1 MAQTEVHPHTEA
13 DVAVVGGGGAG
24 LAAAS
29 AAADLGRH
37 VILLEKNPELGG
49 STARAV
55 GSVSATC
62 TPHQIRRGIKD
73 CPEHHFED
81 LKLFAGALAHRDN
94 FVLARILTGHA
105 PEMFRWLLSTG
116 LEFVGPFPEP
126 PHRQPRMHNVLPNS
140 RAFPYVL
147 GRHCRRLG
155 VDIRLNTCAE
165 RIITEAGRACAVSA
179 RLPDGQAHLFTARNG
194 IVLAGGDF
202 SASRELKARFASA
215 QVAAVDAVNPTSTGD
230 GIRMG
235 LECGG
240 IVVNGDHLHGPIL
253 RFVPPMR
260 PGLIQRL
267 PPLQPLTRTMRWA
280 FEHLP
285 ARLLR
290 PFLMSFLTTALA
302 PERRLYTLGAILVDM
317 HGLRFADERAQ
328 PEQLATRR
336 PGGMAFIV
344 FDGPAAEQLNV
355 WPNFVSTA
363 PSVGYAYLDDYRRT
377 RRDIFHRANTLRE
390 LAASIGVPHGAFE
403 KTIAEYNTGN
413 ITNGVAARGDRPPVA
428 VPPFYALGP
437 AKAYIIFTNGGLKVT
452 ERMEV
457 IDASGAVIPGLHAAG
472 SNGQGGLLLEGHG
485 HHLGWA
491 FVSGRLAGKHAAL
504 FAADAGDAAASQH
517 PVGL

>member
-1 MAQTEVHPHTEA
+1 ML
-13 DVAVVGGGGAG
+13 VVGGGGAG
-24 LAAAS
+24 LAAAG

-37 VILLEKNPELGG
+37 VILLEKSPELGG
-49 STARAV
+49 STAWSV

-62 TPHQIRRGIKD
+62 TPHQIRKGIKD

-94 FVLARILTGHA
+94 FVLARLLTGDA
-105 PEMFRWLLSTG
+105 PDMFRWLLSTG

-140 RAFPYVL
+140 KAFPYVL

-155 VDIRLNTCAE
+155 VNIRLNTCAE

-179 RLPDGQAHLFTARNG
+179 RLPGGQAHLFTARGG

-215 QVAAVDAVNPTSTGD
+215 QVADVDAINPASTGD

-240 IVVNGDHLHGPIL
+240 IVVNGDHLRGPIL

-260 PGLIQRL
+260 PALIQRL

-285 ARLLR
+285 SRMLR

-302 PERRLYTLGAILVDM
+302 PERRLYTLGAILVDL
-317 HGLRFADERAQ
+317 HGLRFADECAH
-328 PEQLATRR
+328 PEELAARR
-336 PGGMAFIV
+336 PGGKAFIV
-344 FDGPAAEQLNV
+344 FDRPVAERLNA

-390 LAASIGVPHGAFE
+390 LAASIDVPSDAFE
-403 KTIAEYNTGN
+403 TTIATYNTGN
-413 ITNGVAARGDRPPVA
+413 INSGIPARGERPPVA
-428 VPPFYALGP
+428 APPFYALGP
-437 AKAYIIFTNGGLKVT
+437 VKAYIIFTNGGLKVT

-457 IDASGAVIPGLHAAG
+457 VDASGAAIRGLYAAG
-472 SNGQGGLLLEGHG
+472 SNGQGGMLLEGHG
-485 HHLGWA
+485 HHLAWA
-491 FVSGRLAGKHAAL
+491 FVSGRLAGKNAAL
-504 FAADAGDAAASQH
+504 FGAHSGVPATS
-517 PVGL
+517 